1 MRGDGEPAERLYGK
15 GGGDGR
21 GMDVLLK
28 WLWGWQGLM
37 QREGQAHSPTKR
49 EWDSADAKPYKHT
62 HTLAL
67 RKVRGIVRMRNRRS
81 VHKASVGGRERGG
94 GAGGEAGGLQ
104 EKGGWSRGGR

>member
-37 QREGQAHSPTKR
+37 QREGKPT
-49 EWDSADAKPYKHT
+49 P
-62 HTLAL
+62 L
-67 RKVRGIVRMRNRRS
+67 RKESGIVQMRNRISTHIRS
-81 VHKASVGGRERGG
+81 PY
-94 GAGGEAGGLQ
+94 
-104 EKGGWSRGGR
+104 EK

>member
-15 GGGDGR
+15 GGGAGR

-81 VHKASVGGRERGG
+81 VHKASVVGRVWGWW
-94 GAGGEAGGLQ
+94 AGGDGDGFTEKREVLQ
-104 EKGGWSRGGR
+104 R

>member
-28 WLWGWQGLM
+28 WLWGWSRLM

-62 HTLAL
+62 HT
-67 RKVRGIVRMRNRRS
+67 RRPTKS
-81 VHKASVGGRERGG
+81 ERDS
-94 GAGGEAGGLQ
+94 ADAKQAER
-104 EKGGWSRGGR
+104 S